1 MGKAETERNTKKYD
15 RALIFRKTKIQFDF
29 NHKNMQKDGNTAS
42 SKLLGIVLEQWAFKE
57 KKAGASVPH
66 MLLKRY
72 WGNS

>member
-42 SKLLGIVLEQWAFKE
+42 SKLLGIVLEQ
-57 KKAGASVPH
+57 
-66 MLLKRY
+66 
-72 WGNS
+72 